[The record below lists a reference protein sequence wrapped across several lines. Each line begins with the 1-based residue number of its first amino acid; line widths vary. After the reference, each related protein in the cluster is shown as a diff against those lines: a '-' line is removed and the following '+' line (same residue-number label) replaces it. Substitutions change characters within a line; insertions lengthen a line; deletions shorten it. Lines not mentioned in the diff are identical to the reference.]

1 MKPPMT
7 GVAAVREWLSAADFS
22 AEPIVDIE
30 VAGEPLVLDLSEG
43 SLALGEPL
51 DGLNVGRFS
60 ELIEHALQQ
69 QATRVAYG
77 RWGER
82 RALYQSEYFT
92 AGDEPRI
99 VHLGVDVF
107 CAARTN
113 VLAPLDGIVELV
125 ANNARELDYG
135 PLVIL
140 KHGTPGGH
148 SFFTLYGH
156 LGEDCL
162 RSLRSGMPI
171 GAGERIGTIGAP
183 PTNGNW
189 PPHLHFQVILDLLD
203 LGRDF
208 PGVATVGEQDR
219 WLGLSPNPAGFF
231 PQVAASLLDGRPRA
245 AS

>member
-1 MKPPMT
+1 MRPPQT
-7 GVAAVREWLSAADFS
+7 GVAAVREWLGSAGFA
-22 AEPIVDIE
+22 AEPIVAIDDDG
-30 VAGEPLVLDLSEG
+30 VPLVLDLSEG

-51 DGLNVGRFS
+51 ESLDVARFS
-60 ELIEHALQQ
+60 ELIERALRQHDK
-69 QATRVAYG
+69 RVAYG

-82 RALYQSEYFT
+82 RALYRSEQFT
-92 AGDEPRI
+92 SGAEPRI

-140 KHGTPGGH
+140 KHVTPGGQN
-148 SFFTLYGH
+148 FFTLYGH
-156 LGEDCL
+156 LGDDCL
-162 RSLRSGMPI
+162 RSLRAGMPI
-171 GAGERIGTIGAP
+171 GAGERVGTVGAP
-183 PTNGNW
+183 PGNGNW

-208 PGVATVGEQDR
+208 PGVAAVGEQAR

-231 PQVAASLLDGRPRA
+231 PQVAATLLDGRPR
-245 AS
+245 SGP